1 MYLDQNQQLAV
12 RKERTKPLRVLIGG
26 TLVTLVIGGL
36 LALIPEDEAV
46 LKVKSGEWQLSCK
59 FKDGWRD
66 IPADKVVSRD
76 DQTSS
81 WQFTNGYAKNCEIHK

>member
-36 LALIPEDEAV
+36 LALIPE
-46 LKVKSGEWQLSCK
+46 
-59 FKDGWRD
+59 
-66 IPADKVVSRD
+66 
-76 DQTSS
+76 
-81 WQFTNGYAKNCEIHK
+81 

>member
-12 RKERTKPLRVLIGG
+12 RKERTKPLRVLIGA
-26 TLVTLVIGGL
+26 TLATFVIGGL

-46 LKVKSGEWQLSCK
+46 LKVKSGEFTLECQ
-59 FKDGWRD
+59 FRDGWKQ
-66 IPADKVVSRD
+66 IEPSKVVSRD

-81 WQFTNGYAKNCEIHK
+81 WQFTNGYAKNCKIYK